1 VALAPLGFVMV
12 MSFGVNRLS
21 TAAMQGLFWA
31 FSVVMGMSLSA
42 IFFVYTGP
50 SIAVTFFAT
59 AGASPVS
66 ACSAIPRRRAFRAWA
81 AS

>member
-42 IFFVYTGP
+42 IFFVYTGLR
-50 SIAVTFFAT
+50 S
-59 AGASPVS
+59 
-66 ACSAIPRRRAFRAWA
+66 R
-81 AS
+81 